1 MKKID
6 KIHLENPTWG
16 SRKIKACLKL
26 HFDYKQMNRKRI
38 QRLMRKMAISA
49 IYPAKKLSTPDMS
62 RCVFPYLLRHLD
74 INEPNQVWCTDITY
88 IPLKGGFVYLVAII
102 DWYSKKI
109 LSWELSTTMDKHFCV
124 WTLEE
129 ALRNYPPP
137 KIFNT
142 DQGSQFTSSA
152 FITPLLKNDIRIS
165 MDGKGRALDNV
176 VIERFWRTL
185 KYDEVYLKEYS
196 SVDEARE
203 NIESFIIKYN
213 NYRPHD
219 SLEGETPDM
228 WYNKLDKVS

>member
-1 MKKID
+1 MVHRYYLYSFKRRFRIPSSHNRLVFEK
-6 KIHLENPTWG
+6 N
-16 SRKIKACLKL
+16 IKL
-26 HFDYKQMNRKRI
+26 
-38 QRLMRKMAISA
+38 
-49 IYPAKKLSTPDMS
+49 
-62 RCVFPYLLRHLD
+62 
-74 INEPNQVWCTDITY
+74 
-88 IPLKGGFVYLVAII
+88 G
-102 DWYSKKI
+102 
-109 LSWELSTTMDKHFCV
+109 
-124 WTLEE
+124 TLEE

>member
-1 MKKID
+1 MIEKNNKLSIVKQLDLIKVANSSYYFKSSGESSENIKLMKKID

-109 LSWELSTTMDKHFCV
+109 LSWEL
-124 WTLEE
+124 
-129 ALRNYPPP
+129 
-137 KIFNT
+137 
-142 DQGSQFTSSA
+142 
-152 FITPLLKNDIRIS
+152 
-165 MDGKGRALDNV
+165 
-176 VIERFWRTL
+176 
-185 KYDEVYLKEYS
+185 
-196 SVDEARE
+196 
-203 NIESFIIKYN
+203 
-213 NYRPHD
+213 
-219 SLEGETPDM
+219 
-228 WYNKLDKVS
+228 